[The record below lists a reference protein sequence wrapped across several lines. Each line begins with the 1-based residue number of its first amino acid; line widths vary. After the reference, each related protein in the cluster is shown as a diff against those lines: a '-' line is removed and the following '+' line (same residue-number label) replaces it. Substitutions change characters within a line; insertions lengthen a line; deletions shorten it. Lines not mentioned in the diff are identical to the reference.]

1 MQLTGWGC
9 GGICKIIRLF
19 ELPLPAADA
28 QTLGRKVKQM
38 PSAIE
43 NEYNDFTIRIRFR
56 IPCNKLGI
64 KEPRVTVGVASNGNE
79 IKLKSA
85 DLKSPIKDAD
95 WLILI
100 SDGWD
105 TQTTAKTESALLVD
119 TLCRSLSFHNLGADL
134 GRRTPGGGFFRAYL
148 DSLEKDTGRMI
159 LNDERGPMIYA
170 TKLDP
175 LVARVGDIAPFISVP
190 KDKWTSSFQN
200 ALNLCEPFTEK
211 ERMAFDLFTMA
222 HKSSQSADA
231 RFVLLFAAIETLL
244 EPSERPKTSQDHV
257 NELIRN
263 TKKADLPKNEKDSL
277 IGSLWCVS
285 GRTTLNS

>member
-1 MQLTGWGC
+1 
-9 GGICKIIRLF
+9 
-19 ELPLPAADA
+19 
-28 QTLGRKVKQM
+28 
-38 PSAIE
+38 
-43 NEYNDFTIRIRFR
+43 
-56 IPCNKLGI
+56 
-64 KEPRVTVGVASNGNE
+64 
-79 IKLKSA
+79 
-85 DLKSPIKDAD
+85 
-95 WLILI
+95 
-100 SDGWD
+100 
-105 TQTTAKTESALLVD
+105 
-119 TLCRSLSFHNLGADL
+119 
-134 GRRTPGGGFFRAYL
+134 
-148 DSLEKDTGRMI
+148 MI

-277 IGSLWCVS
+277 IGSLWWLLGHS
-285 GRTTLNS
+285 IRTTGRAFVRMRLGERKYGELSAEELFLKSYDLRNRLLHGQQPHVGWREVSNIVAPLEHMVSHLLSGHLNA